1 MSLWGEIRKKSNGET
16 ITKEDE
22 NLVYF
27 GEKLNKES
35 VLKEGV
41 YRNIYY
47 TISTTGL
54 YPSIVFESKLEISAF
69 SGSNSVIITDNGVNY
84 NLFRDVLKDASEK
97 SVVRYAYSFNQDG
110 DYVPNVHPDGR
121 KYSIDMLEE
130 YAKKFIDL
138 IIKAEH
144 NLQDKFG
151 KNPD

>member
-27 GEKLNKES
+27 DEKLNKES

-41 YRNIYY
+41 YRNISY

-54 YPSIVFESKLEISAF
+54 YPIIVFESKLEISAF
-69 SGSNSVIITDNGVNY
+69 SGSNSVIITDDGVNY
-84 NLFRDVLKDASEK
+84 NLFRDASK
-97 SVVRYAYSFNQDG
+97 KGVVRYTYSFNQDG
-110 DYVPNVHPDGR
+110 DYVPDVHPDGR

>member
-27 GEKLNKES
+27 GEKPNKES

-41 YRNIYY
+41 YRNILY

-69 SGSNSVIITDNGVNY
+69 SGSNSVIITDDGVNY
-84 NLFRDVLKDASEK
+84 NLFRDASK
-97 SVVRYAYSFNQDG
+97 RGVVRYTYSFNQDG
-110 DYVPNVHPDGR
+110 DYVPDAHPDGK